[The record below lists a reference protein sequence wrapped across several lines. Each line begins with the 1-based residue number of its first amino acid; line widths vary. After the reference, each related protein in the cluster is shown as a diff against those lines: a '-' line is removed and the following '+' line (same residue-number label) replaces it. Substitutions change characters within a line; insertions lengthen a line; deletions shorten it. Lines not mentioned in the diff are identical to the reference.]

1 MPELLKER
9 RELDPQFMWDLTS
22 MYATDEEWE
31 KALSTLEESIRK
43 AAAFQG
49 RLTDAQSIAAYLDA
63 ATELGRTLSNLYCYA
78 SMRRSEDTRAEAA
91 QSMYA
96 RINANYVKAISA
108 IAFAEPEILALPQ
121 QTLDDIA
128 NQ

>member
-78 SMRRSEDTRAEAA
+78 SMRRSEDTRAAAA
-91 QSMYA
+91 QSM
-96 RINANYVKAISA
+96 
-108 IAFAEPEILALPQ
+108 
-121 QTLDDIA
+121 
-128 NQ
+128 